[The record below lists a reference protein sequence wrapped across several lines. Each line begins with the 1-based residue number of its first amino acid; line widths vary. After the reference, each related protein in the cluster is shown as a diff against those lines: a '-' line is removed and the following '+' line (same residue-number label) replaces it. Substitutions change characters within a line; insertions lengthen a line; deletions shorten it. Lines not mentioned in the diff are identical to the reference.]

1 MKKGRIT
8 ILVLILTLII
18 GQTCSVYGLSKR
30 TTSYY
35 APYGSVP
42 NVGLVVSWWINL
54 SMTINYTHID
64 TTLKRVDFADLS
76 SWIDPKQTNSAIGNG
91 VVSGNYKQKAD
102 SGTYGTGISILTM
115 PNVEAIWPASAYGYF
130 AKRYSSNAIYYS
142 SATGLMSTS
151 FYNANAPILF
161 NNTGSLSNTVY

>member
-1 MKKGRIT
+1 MKKGRII

-30 TTSYY
+30 TTYYY

-42 NVGLVVSWWINL
+42 NLGAVVSWGINL
-54 SMTINYTHID
+54 SMNINYTHIS

-76 SWIDPKQTNSAIGNG
+76 SWIDPKQTTSAGNG

-102 SGTYGTGISILTM
+102 SGTYGTGVSILTM
-115 PNVEAIWPASAYGYF
+115 PSVTAIWPASAYAYF

-142 SATGLMSTS
+142 SATGLMSTA
-151 FYNANAPILF
+151 FYNSNASILF